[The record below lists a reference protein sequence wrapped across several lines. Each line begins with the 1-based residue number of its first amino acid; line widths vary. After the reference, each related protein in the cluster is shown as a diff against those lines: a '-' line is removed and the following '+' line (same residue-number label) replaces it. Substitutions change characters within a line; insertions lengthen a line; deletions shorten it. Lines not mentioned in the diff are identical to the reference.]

1 MPKRKRGGMPDW
13 WPFGRKTEPAVTQD
27 ETKTN
32 PTAQTSVAQRSV
44 NLSSGGRRGRRSRR
58 SKTRSKRHSRRR

>member
-1 MPKRKRGGMPDW
+1 MPDW
-13 WPFGRKTEPAVTQD
+13 WPFGRKTEPVTQD
-27 ETKTN
+27 KTTN
-32 PTAQTSVAQRSV
+32 PTAQTSV